1 MPIPGSAA
9 ISDVFRNV
17 PAAYQTIWRFYFL
30 CHRIDYGWSIRPTIA
45 QYLVGTTNWIGSVG
59 VYLAVLA
66 IISDVA
72 VLPIKEPR
80 GTPLTPEQEKAE
92 EQSAPALA
100 H

>member
-1 MPIPGSAA
+1 MGGAFA
-9 ISDVFRNV
+9 
-17 PAAYQTIWRFYFL
+17 
-30 CHRIDYGWSIRPTIA
+30 PTIA

-66 IISDVA
+66 IISGVA
-72 VLPIKEPR
+72 VLTIKAPR
-80 GTPLTPEQEKAE
+80 GAPLTPEQEKAQ